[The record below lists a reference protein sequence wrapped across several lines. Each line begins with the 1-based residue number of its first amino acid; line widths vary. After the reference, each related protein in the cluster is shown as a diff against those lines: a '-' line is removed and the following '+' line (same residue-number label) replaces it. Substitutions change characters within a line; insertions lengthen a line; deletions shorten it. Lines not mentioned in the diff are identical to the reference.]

1 MTDAPVQPRT
11 AATLILVRETTAQ
24 PLQTL
29 MVVRH
34 EAITFAGGA
43 IVFPGGRIDGTD
55 IALATALGDD
65 ALKIAAIR
73 ETFEESG
80 ILLAYETSTRGTISK
95 EASARIVAR
104 YRSAVCDG
112 DITFGDM
119 LRTENLN
126 PATDRLIPFARWITP
141 PARAKRFDTHFFI
154 ATCDDDHDAAH
165 DGGETTEAIWISPA
179 DLVQAAKE
187 ERYKLVFATRMNLQ
201 RLAMSETVSD
211 ALAQARATP
220 VVTVRPEAID
230 TPTGRMIRIPAD
242 AGYGGELFLTN
253 DPPSI

>member
-11 AATLILVRETTAQ
+11 AATLVLIRETTAQ

-43 IVFPGGRIDGTD
+43 IVFPGGRVDDTD
-55 IALATALGDD
+55 VALATTLGDD
-65 ALKIAAIR
+65 ALKVAAIR

-80 ILLAYETSTRGTISK
+80 ILLAYETLTHNVISK
-95 EASARIVAR
+95 VTSARIVAR
-104 YRSAVCDG
+104 YRNAVCAG
-112 DITFGDM
+112 DIAFGDM
-119 LRTENLN
+119 LRAENLSA
-126 PATDRLIPFARWITP
+126 ATDRLVAFARWITP
-141 PARAKRFDTHFFI
+141 PSRPKRFDTHFFI
-154 ATCDDDHDAAH
+154 AAYDDDHDVAH
-165 DGGETTEAIWISPA
+165 DGGEVTEAVWISPA

-187 ERYKLVFATRMNLQ
+187 DRYKLVFATRMNLQ
-201 RLAMSETVSD
+201 RLAAFATVAD
-211 ALAQARATP
+211 ALAKAGATP
-220 VVTVRPEAID
+220 VVTVMPETVQ

-242 AGYGGELFLTN
+242 AGYGGELFITN